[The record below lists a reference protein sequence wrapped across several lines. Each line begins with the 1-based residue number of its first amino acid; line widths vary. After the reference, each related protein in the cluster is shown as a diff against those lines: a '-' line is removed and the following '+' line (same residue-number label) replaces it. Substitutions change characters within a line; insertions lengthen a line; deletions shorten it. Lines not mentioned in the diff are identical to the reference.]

1 MKCYLLVL
9 VLAYFHCFSTETLP
23 KLTID
28 EFLNST
34 QYKSLSLSPDADYLL
49 FHSLRPV
56 WESDRYED
64 ALWLHQ
70 TETRQKRLITN
81 HLYPNIKPKWSP
93 SGAWIYYL
101 VDDRSQ
107 KNSVNVNERSRSS
120 KNEKFIHLYNIISEE
135 TLLIEV
141 GTQNPLA
148 ITWGDDDN
156 SLYFISIASSKE
168 DNKKNQKE
176 WKDVVQYRQRKPA
189 DSTTLHRI
197 DIKNKDHKIA
207 VKITT
212 ITNIDFLV
220 GELLSVPAENKL
232 VFTSVSTLLENS
244 HDFEIYALD
253 LGNVSLISRLTDN
266 KAIEQNLQ
274 LSPDG
279 KRLFFQI
286 IPVELTTGKHNATQN
301 VLDSI
306 DLTNG
311 KTERW
316 GKGFNG
322 NIIGYTIR
330 SKGGV
335 YILGQLGVNVQIY
348 VQQSS
353 SKYLIL
359 QHGWEGTYQ
368 LISSATSPHSLS
380 IAFIHSS
387 FERALEVYF
396 VKHTNQ
402 LDVAKAITCEN
413 QLLRERNLPRA
424 KVYRWINSEDDRT
437 IEGILHYPPG
447 KFGCKNLPLFVLI
460 HGGPNAASL
469 NMLIGDWYSW
479 APLAATEGWLV
490 LEPNYRGTGGYGDEF
505 LSEIAGHPLSR
516 PGRDILAG
524 VDSLITDGIAD
535 PNRLTVGGY
544 SYGGFLTNWLITQTT
559 RFNAAV
565 SGAGPVEHVSLW
577 GLIDVPVYIASYIGG
592 YPWEVPE
599 TYYKE
604 SIMFKL
610 GDVQTPTLIVS
621 GASDVR
627 VPPSESLMLERGLN
641 YLGVSAKLLL
651 FPNEG
656 HELSINPWHG
666 KIKVREELE
675 WLEKYGHAS
684 LNKTANYTRAI

>member
-9 VLAYFHCFSTETLP
+9 VLAYFQCFSTERLQ

-49 FHSLRPV
+49 VHSLRPV
-56 WESDRYED
+56 WESNQYED

-70 TETRQKRLITN
+70 TKTRQKKLITSQL
-81 HLYPNIKPKWSP
+81 HSNIKPKWSP
-93 SGAWIYYL
+93 TGTWFYYL
-101 VDDRSQ
+101 V
-107 KNSVNVNERSRSS
+107 NAVNERSQSS
-120 KNEKFIHLYNIISEE
+120 NNEKYLHLYNIISEE

-141 GTQNPLA
+141 GIQNPLA
-148 ITWGDDDN
+148 ITWGNDDN
-156 SLYFISIASSKE
+156 SLYFISIASSQE
-168 DNKKNQKE
+168 DNKMNENE
-176 WKDVVQYRQRKPA
+176 WKDVVQYRQRKPT
-189 DSTTLHRI
+189 DSSTLCRI
-197 DIKNKDHKIA
+197 DIKNKDQKIS

-212 ITNIDFLV
+212 IINIDFLV
-220 GELLSVPAENKL
+220 GELLLAPAENKL
-232 VFTSVSTLLENS
+232 VFTSVSALVENP

-253 LGNVSLISRLTDN
+253 LRNVSLLSKLTDN
-266 KAIEQNLQ
+266 KVVEQNLQ

-279 KRLFFQI
+279 KHLFFEI
-286 IPVELTTGKHNATQN
+286 NSIEPTGGKYNDKQNA
-301 VLDSI
+301 LDSI

-311 KTERW
+311 KIEHW

-322 NIIGYTIR
+322 NIISYTIR
-330 SKGGV
+330 SQGGV
-335 YILGQLGVNVQIY
+335 YILGQLGINVQLY
-348 VQQSS
+348 VQQLS
-353 SKYLIL
+353 SKYVML

-368 LISSATSPHSLS
+368 LVSSASSPHSLS
-380 IAFIHSS
+380 IAFGHSS
-387 FERALEVYF
+387 FERPFEIYF
-396 VKHTNQ
+396 IEHINQ
-402 LDVAKAITCEN
+402 LYVAKAITCGN

-424 KVYRWINSEDDRT
+424 KIYRWINSEDDRI

-469 NMLIGDWYSW
+469 NMLIGDYYSW

-505 LSEIAGHPLSR
+505 LSEIIGHPLSR

-524 VDSLITDGIAD
+524 VDSLISDGIAN

-565 SGAGPVEHVSLW
+565 SGAGPAEHVSLW
-577 GLIDVPVYIASYIGG
+577 GSMDMPAYIASYIGG
-592 YPWEVPE
+592 YPWEIPE
-599 TYYKE
+599 TYYNE

-610 GDVQTPTLIVS
+610 GSVQTPIHIVS
-621 GASDVR
+621 GANDLR
-627 VPPSESLMLERGLN
+627 VPPTESLMLERGLH
-641 YLGVSAKLLL
+641 YIGVPVKLLL
-651 FPNEG
+651 FPNED
-656 HELSINPWHG
+656 HDLTINPWHG
-666 KIKVREELE
+666 KIKVREELK
-675 WLEKYGHAS
+675 WLDKYGHTS
-684 LNKTANYTRAI
+684 LNKTIN

>member
-9 VLAYFHCFSTETLP
+9 VVAYFHCFSTETLP

-49 FHSLRPV
+49 VHSLRPA
-56 WESDRYED
+56 WESNRYEE
-64 ALWLHQ
+64 ALWLYR
-70 TETRQKRLITN
+70 TETTQKKLITN
-81 HLYPNIKPKWSP
+81 QLYPNIKPKWSP

-101 VDDRSQ
+101 VDESSQ
-107 KNSVNVNERSRSS
+107 TDPVNINERSRPV
-120 KNEKFIHLYNIISEE
+120 KNEKYIHLYNIISEE

-141 GTQNPLA
+141 GNHNPLA
-148 ITWGDDDN
+148 IAWGNDDN
-156 SLYFISIASSKE
+156 SLYFISIASSQE
-168 DNKKNQKE
+168 DNKVNQNE
-176 WKDVVQYRQRKPA
+176 WKDVVQYRQRKPT

-197 DIKNKDHKIA
+197 DIKNKTHKIS

-212 ITNIDFLV
+212 LTNIDFLV
-220 GELLSVPAENKL
+220 GELLLVPAENKL
-232 VFTSVSTLLENS
+232 VFTSVSTLVENS

-253 LGNVSLISRLTDN
+253 LRNVSLLSRLTDN
-266 KAIEQNLQ
+266 KMIEQNLQ

-279 KRLFFQI
+279 KHLFFVISPIEPTGGKYNGTQNALDS
-286 IPVELTTGKHNATQN
+286 VDLTTG
-301 VLDSI
+301 V
-306 DLTNG
+306 
-311 KTERW
+311 TEHW

-322 NIIGYTIR
+322 NIMGYTIR
-330 SKGGV
+330 SQGGV

-353 SKYLIL
+353 SKFVML

-380 IAFIHSS
+380 IAFAHSS
-387 FERALEVYF
+387 FESALEVYF
-396 VKHTNQ
+396 VEHINQ
-402 LDVAKAITCEN
+402 LYVAKAVTCEN

-437 IEGILHYPPG
+437 IEGILHYPPE
-447 KFGCKNLPLFVLI
+447 KFECKNLPLFVLI
-460 HGGPNAASL
+460 HGGPSASSL

-490 LEPNYRGTGGYGDEF
+490 FEPNYRGSAGYGDEF
-505 LSEIAGHPLSR
+505 LSELIGHPLSR

-524 VDSLITDGIAD
+524 VDSLIADGIAD
-535 PNRLTVGGY
+535 PNRLTVGGF

-577 GLIDVPVYIASYIGG
+577 GLMDMPVIIASYIGG
-592 YPWEVPE
+592 YPWEIPE

-610 GDVQTPTLIVS
+610 GYVQTPTHIVS
-621 GASDVR
+621 GANDLR
-627 VPPSESLMLERGLN
+627 VPPSESLTLERGLH
-641 YLGVSAKLLL
+641 YLGVPVKLLL

-656 HELSINPWHG
+656 HDLTINPWHG
-666 KIKVREELE
+666 KIKVREELK
-675 WLEKYGHAS
+675 WLEKYGHPS
-684 LNKTANYTRAI
+684 LNKTKP